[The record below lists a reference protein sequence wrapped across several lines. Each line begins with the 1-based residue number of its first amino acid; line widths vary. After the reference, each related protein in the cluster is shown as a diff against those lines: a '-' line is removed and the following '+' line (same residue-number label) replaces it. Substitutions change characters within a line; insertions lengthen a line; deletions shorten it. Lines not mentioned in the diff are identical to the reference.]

1 MPASSKTPSS
11 KPAIIP
17 ATLLSS
23 SGRALSFARRFSTTN
38 PRASDMMLSSEL
50 APNAFARASEICG
63 TGVFVTIPP
72 DPRRASDV
80 VLKISSRAS
89 TTACGSSSKSCN
101 KLGFGKA
108 GLGIEKGDVNFT
120 LPFVPSKNSFK
131 SGILKLRPSA
141 FKPMRGISASK
152 VAPTSP
158 SNVGMS
164 CLLR

>member
-1 MPASSKTPSS
+1 MPASSKTPFS
-11 KPAIIP
+11 KSAMIPAI
-17 ATLLSS
+17 LLAL
-23 SGRALSFARRFSTTN
+23 GRALSSARRFSTTN
-38 PRASDMMLSSEL
+38 PRASDMILLSEL
-50 APNAFARASEICG
+50 APNASASAFLICG

-72 DPRRASDV
+72 DPRSAFDV

-141 FKPMRGISASK
+141 FKPMRGISAFK

-164 CLLR
+164 CSLR